1 MVPKSLI
8 MRLRLHWN
16 ATAMTIGRP
25 YVTPLAEVVAV
36 AVVIKVQGSRFIY
49 FPKYKKIHYH
59 SRAISLS
66 KDILRTR

>member
-36 AVVIKVQGSRFIY
+36 AVVIKVQGLFI
-49 FPKYKKIHYH
+49 FPSIIKYIITQER
-59 SRAISLS
+59 SV
-66 KDILRTR
+66 